1 MANVTKRENI
11 LPISEMKNVTPL
23 QILDTLWDIKETL

>member
-11 LPISEMKNVTPL
+11 LPISEMKTVTTL